1 MKIMN
6 EYTTE
11 ELEQE
16 ITRRNKD
23 QDTWTDPETGLEWQ
37 TGAGDKI
44 SWEDAIKYAGE
55 LDLSGKSDWRLPTR
69 KELLS
74 LISDIKTRPC
84 IKTSSLECSSSY
96 YWSSTTYA
104 NSTSSAWYVDF
115 YNGSVYDNSKS
126 DNYYVRCVRGGSE
139 SII

>member
-6 EYTTE
+6 ECTTK

-16 ITRRNKD
+16 IARRKED
-23 QDTWTDPETGLEWQ
+23 QDTWIDPETGLEWQ
-37 TGAGDKI
+37 TGIGCEMN
-44 SWEDAIKYAGE
+44 WEESLKYAGE

-84 IKTSSLECSSSY
+84 IKTSSLVCASSG
-96 YWSSTTYA
+96 YWSSTTFANYTSYA
-104 NSTSSAWYVDF
+104 WSVHFSS
-115 YNGSVYDNSKS
+115 GSVYHHDKS
-126 DNYYVRCVRGGSE
+126 YNYYVRCVRGGSE